1 MNYLSIDLWDKRCWL
16 SYTNMD
22 FIFML
27 PYVNRV
33 ELISNLKKIIKD
45 KNISKI
51 IIWMPYDLY
60 WKDYNQLEKTKKF
73 TQKLKINFPDIEI
86 IEVDERFTTI
96 ESINILKDLWS
107 KKIQDNKDSMSAYL
121 ILETFLN
128 KKNKN
133 L

>member
-16 SYTNMD
+16 AYTNMD

-96 ESINILKDLWS
+96 ESINILKYLWS
-107 KKIQDNKDSMSAYL
+107 KNIQDNKDSMSAYL

>member
-16 SYTNMD
+16 AYTNMD

-96 ESINILKDLWS
+96 ESINILKYLWS
-107 KKIQDNKDSMSAYL
+107 KNIQDNKDSMSAYL

-128 KKNKN
+128 KKK
-133 L
+133 

>member
-16 SYTNMD
+16 AYTNMWI
-22 FIFML
+22 IFTL
-27 PYVNRV
+27 PYVDRV
-33 ELISNLKKIIKD
+33 KIIWELKKIIIS

-60 WKDYNQLEKTKKF
+60 WKDHVQLDKTKKF
-73 TQKLKINFPDIEI
+73 TQKLKINFPDIQI

-107 KKIQDNKDSMSAYL
+107 KNIQHDKDSMSAYL

-128 KKNKN
+128 KK
-133 L
+133 

>member
-16 SYTNMD
+16 AYTNMWI
-22 FIFML
+22 IFTL
-27 PYVNRV
+27 PYVDRV
-33 ELISNLKKIIKD
+33 KIIWELKKIIIS

-60 WKDYNQLEKTKKF
+60 WKDHVQLDKTKKF
-73 TQKLKINFPDIEI
+73 IQKLKINFPDIQI

-107 KKIQDNKDSMSAYL
+107 KNIQDDKDSMSAYL

-128 KKNKN
+128 KK
-133 L
+133 

>member
-16 SYTNMD
+16 AYTNMD

-107 KKIQDNKDSMSAYL
+107 KNIQDNKDSMSAYL